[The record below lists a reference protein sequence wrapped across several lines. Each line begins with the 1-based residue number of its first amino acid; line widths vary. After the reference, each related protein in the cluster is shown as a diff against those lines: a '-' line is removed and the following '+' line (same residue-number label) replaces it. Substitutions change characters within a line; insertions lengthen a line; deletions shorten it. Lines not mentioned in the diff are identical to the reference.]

1 MNNFIKQISKSQTAL
16 LIMDAQAKIM
26 NPIKNKDLILENI
39 YKLLKVY
46 EILCENIYISEQ
58 NPMRL
63 GSTVEKLLPKKDFK
77 IFEKM
82 DFSIANNQ
90 QLNNELSFKKI
101 KQLIICGFET
111 HICIQQS
118 VLGFLK
124 NNFKIYLVAD
134 SMSSRKI
141 IDHDIAIERM
151 RSEGAILATSESIIF
166 ELCETSSRNEFKQ
179 ISNIIKNISI

>member
-1 MNNFIKQISKSQTAL
+1 MNYFIKQFSKSETAL
-16 LIMDAQAKIM
+16 LIIDAQDKIM

-39 YKLLKVY
+39 YKLLKAY
-46 EILCENIYISEQ
+46 EILGENIYISEQ
-58 NPMRL
+58 NPLKL
-63 GSTVEKLLPKKDFK
+63 GSTVENLLPKTNFK

-90 QLNNELSFKKI
+90 KLNNELSLKNI

-124 NNFKIYLVAD
+124 NNFKVYLVVDA
-134 SMSSRKI
+134 MTSRKV
-141 IDHDIAIERM
+141 IDHDIAVERM
-151 RSEGAILATSESIIF
+151 RSEGATLGTSESIIF
-166 ELCETSSRNEFKQ
+166 ELCETSSRIEF
-179 ISNIIKNISI
+179 KNISKIIKKN

>member
-1 MNNFIKQISKSQTAL
+1 MNYFIKQISKKETAL
-16 LIMDAQAKIM
+16 LIIDAQAKII

-39 YKLLKVY
+39 FKLLKAY
-46 EILCENIYISEQ
+46 EILGENIYISEQ
-58 NPMRL
+58 NPLKL

-77 IFEKM
+77 LIEKM
-82 DFSIANNQ
+82 DFSIANSQ
-90 QLNNELSFKKI
+90 ELNNELSSKKI

-124 NNFKIYLVAD
+124 NNFKVFLAAD

-141 IDHDIAIERM
+141 IDHDIAIKRM
-151 RSEGAILATSESIIF
+151 QSEGAILSTSESIIF
-166 ELCETSSRNEFKQ
+166 ELCETSSRIEFKE
-179 ISNIIKNISI
+179 ISNIIKNN

>member
-1 MNNFIKQISKSQTAL
+1 MNYFIKQISKKETAL
-16 LIMDAQAKIM
+16 LIIDAQAKII

-39 YKLLKVY
+39 FKLLKAY
-46 EILCENIYISEQ
+46 EILGENIYISEQ
-58 NPMRL
+58 NPLKL

-77 IFEKM
+77 LIEKM
-82 DFSIANNQ
+82 DFSIANSQ
-90 QLNNELSFKKI
+90 ELNNELSSKKI

-124 NNFKIYLVAD
+124 NNFKIYLAVD

-141 IDHDIAIERM
+141 IDHDIAVDRM

-166 ELCETSSRNEFKQ
+166 ELCETSSRKEFKE
-179 ISNIIKNISI
+179 ISNIIKNN

>member
-1 MNNFIKQISKSQTAL
+1 MNYFIKQISKRETAL

-39 YKLLKVY
+39 YKLLKAY
-46 EILCENIYISEQ
+46 EILGENIYISEQ
-58 NPMRL
+58 SPIKL
-63 GSTVEKLLPKKDFK
+63 GSTIEKLLPKTDFK

-82 DFSIANNQ
+82 DFSIANNKQ
-90 QLNNELSFKKI
+90 FNNELSFKKI

-124 NNFKIYLVAD
+124 KNFKVYLVAD
-134 SMSSRKI
+134 SMSSREI

-151 RSEGAILATSESIIF
+151 RSEGAILASSESIIF
-166 ELCETSSRNEFKQ
+166 ELCETSSRIEFKE
-179 ISNIIKNISI
+179 ISNIIKKN

>member
-1 MNNFIKQISKSQTAL
+1 MNYFIKQIPKIETAL
-16 LIMDAQAKIM
+16 LIMDAQAKII

-39 YKLLKVY
+39 YKLLKAY
-46 EILCENIYISEQ
+46 EILGENIYISEQ
-58 NPMRL
+58 NPFKL
-63 GSTVEKLLPKKDFK
+63 GSTVEKLLPKTNFK
-77 IFEKM
+77 KFEKM

-90 QLNNELSFKKI
+90 QLNNELSLKKI

-124 NNFKIYLVAD
+124 KNFRVYLAVDA
-134 SMSSRKI
+134 MSSRKV

-151 RSEGAILATSESIIF
+151 RSEGVTLATSESIIF
-166 ELCETSSRNEFKQ
+166 ELCETSSRIEFKN
-179 ISNIIKNISI
+179 ISNIIKNN

>member
-1 MNNFIKQISKSQTAL
+1 MNYFIKQIPKKETAL

-39 YKLLKVY
+39 YKLLKAY
-46 EILCENIYISEQ
+46 EILGENIYISEQ
-58 NPMRL
+58 NPLKL
-63 GSTVEKLLPKKDFK
+63 GSTIEKLLPKRDFK

-90 QLNNELSFKKI
+90 QLNDELSFKKI

-124 NNFKIYLVAD
+124 NNFKVYIAAD
-134 SMSSRKI
+134 SMSSRKT
-141 IDHDIAIERM
+141 IDHDIAVKRM
-151 RSEGAILATSESIIF
+151 QSEGAIVSTSEAIIF
-166 ELCETSSRNEFKQ
+166 ELCETSSRIEFKN
-179 ISNIIKNISI
+179 ISNIIKNN

>member
-1 MNNFIKQISKSQTAL
+1 MDNFIKQISKRQTAL

-26 NPIKNKDLILENI
+26 HPIKNKDLILENI
-39 YKLLKVY
+39 YKLLKAY
-46 EILCENIYISEQ
+46 EILGENIYISEQ
-58 NPMRL
+58 NPIKL
-63 GSTVEKLLPKKDFK
+63 GSTAEKLLPKTDFK

-90 QLNNELSFKKI
+90 KLNNELSLKKI

-124 NNFKIYLVAD
+124 NNFKVYLAAD

-141 IDHDIAIERM
+141 IDHDIAIKRM
-151 RSEGAILATSESIIF
+151 QSEGAILSTSESIIF
-166 ELCETSSRNEFKQ
+166 ELCETSSRTEFKD
-179 ISNIIKNISI
+179 ISNIIKNN

>member
-1 MNNFIKQISKSQTAL
+1 MNYFIKQISKKETAL
-16 LIMDAQAKIM
+16 LIIDAQAKII

-39 YKLLKVY
+39 FKLIKAY
-46 EILCENIYISEQ
+46 EILGENIYISEQ
-58 NPMRL
+58 NPLKL
-63 GSTVEKLLPKKDFK
+63 GSTVEKILPKKDFK

-90 QLNNELSFKKI
+90 QLNNELSSKKI

-124 NNFKIYLVAD
+124 NNFKIYLAVD

-141 IDHDIAIERM
+141 IDHDIAVHRM
-151 RSEGAILATSESIIF
+151 RSEGAILTTSESIIF
-166 ELCETSSRNEFKQ
+166 ELCETSSRIEFKE
-179 ISNIIKNISI
+179 ISKIIKNN

>member
-26 NPIKNKDLILENI
+26 NPIKNKDLISENI
-39 YKLLKVY
+39 YKLIKAY
-46 EILCENIYISEQ
+46 EILGENIYISEQ
-58 NPMRL
+58 NPLKL
-63 GSTVEKLLPKKDFK
+63 GSTVEKLLPKTDFK

-82 DFSIANNQ
+82 DFSFAHNQ
-90 QLNNELSFKKI
+90 QLNNELSLKKI

-124 NNFKIYLVAD
+124 NNFKVYLAAD
-134 SMSSRKI
+134 SMSSRKT
-141 IDHDIAIERM
+141 IDHDIAVKRM
-151 RSEGAILATSESIIF
+151 QSEGAIVSTSEAIIF
-166 ELCETSSRNEFKQ
+166 ELCETSSRIEFKE
-179 ISNIIKNISI
+179 ISNIIKNN